1 METLELARQALT
13 ALAPFV
19 AQGALAKIGEDT
31 TDRVTQLVG
40 RAWGFLQQGA
50 QGNPKA
56 ENALEVYQE
65 EPDDERN
72 MERLAKLLA
81 EHLQQHHQ
89 AVNELRDIVTQLQQQ
104 APSSGV
110 HGTATVQGNNTGINI
125 GANTGTVSQN
135 NQTINNQASNKGA
148 QGTFHGPV
156 NLGKDEK

>member
-31 TDRVTQLVG
+31 TDHVTQLVG
-40 RAWGFLQQGA
+40 RAWGFLQNGA

-110 HGTATVQGNNTGINI
+110 H
-125 GANTGTVSQN
+125 N

-148 QGTFHGPV
+148 QGIFQGPV
-156 NLGKDEK
+156 NFGKDKK